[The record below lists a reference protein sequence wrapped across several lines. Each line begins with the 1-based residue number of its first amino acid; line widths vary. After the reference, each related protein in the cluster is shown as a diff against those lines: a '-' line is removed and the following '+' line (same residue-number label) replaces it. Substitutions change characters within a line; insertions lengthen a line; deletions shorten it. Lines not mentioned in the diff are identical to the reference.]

1 MDLNEK
7 GLPVFPEL
15 KFEEK
20 RHIYT
25 LDGQLLP
32 SVTTVMKP
40 LDREMYCGINEDV
53 MKIAAYRGTSIH
65 NALEN
70 YVLYGIEDIEPKY
83 RGYFDGFLKFW
94 KENNPEPLA
103 TESRLY
109 HRILRYAG
117 TADLPCIIG
126 GKRVLVDYKTSAE
139 VNSMLTGVQLEAYA
153 KAYDSHGFKFDE
165 KAIVHL
171 KSDGSYHMV
180 RYKAND
186 RDSWEVFSSLMVVWN
201 HIQKYK

>member
-1 MDLNEK
+1 MEINDK

-15 KFEEK
+15 RFEEK

-25 LDGQLLP
+25 LEGQILP
-32 SVTTVMKP
+32 SVTTIMRP
-40 LDREMYCGINEDV
+40 LDNALYQGIDEEI
-53 MKIAAYRGTSIH
+53 MRMAADRGTAIH
-65 NALEN
+65 NAVEN
-70 YVLYGIEDIEPKY
+70 YVLYGIEDIEPKH

-94 KENNPEPLA
+94 EENNPEPLA

-126 GKRVLVDYKTSAE
+126 GKRVLIDYKTSAA

-171 KSDGSYHMV
+171 KSDGSYQMV

-186 RDSWEVFSSLMVVWN
+186 RESWQVFSSLMVVWN

>member
-1 MDLNEK
+1 MEINK
-7 GLPVFPEL
+7 NGLPVFPEL

-32 SVTTVMKP
+32 SVTTVMRP
-40 LDREMYCGINEDV
+40 LDREVYRGIDEDV
-53 MKIAAYRGTSIH
+53 MKIAADRGTAIH
-65 NALEN
+65 NAVEN
-70 YVLYGIEDIEPKY
+70 YVLYGIEDIEPKHQ
-83 RGYFDGFLKFW
+83 GYFDGFLKFW
-94 KENNPEPLA
+94 KENSPEPLA

-109 HRILRYAG
+109 HKFLRYAG

-126 GKRVLVDYKTSAE
+126 GKRVLIDYKTSAA
-139 VNSMLTGVQLEAYA
+139 VNKMLTGVQLEAYA
-153 KAYDSHGFKFDE
+153 KAYGSHGFKFDE

-171 KSDGSYHMV
+171 KSDGSYQMV
-180 RYKAND
+180 KYKAND
-186 RDSWEVFSSLMVVWN
+186 LESWEVFSSLMVVWN

>member
-1 MDLNEK
+1 MEINEN

-15 KFEEK
+15 EFEEK

-25 LDGQLLP
+25 MDGQILP
-32 SVTTVMKP
+32 SVTTVMRP
-40 LDREMYCGINEDV
+40 LDNALYKGIDETV
-53 MKIAAYRGTSIH
+53 MRMAADRGTAIH
-65 NALEN
+65 NAVEN
-70 YVLYGIEDIEPKY
+70 YVLYGIEDIEPKHQ
-83 RGYFDGFLKFW
+83 GYFDGFLKFW
-94 KENNPEPLA
+94 EENRPEPLA
-103 TESRLY
+103 PESRLY

-126 GKRVLVDYKTSAE
+126 GKRVLIDYKTSAA
-139 VNSMLTGVQLEAYA
+139 VNKMLTGVQLEAYA

-165 KAIVHL
+165 KAVVHL
-171 KSDGSYHMV
+171 RNDGSYQMV

-186 RDSWEVFSSLMVVWN
+186 LESWEVFTSLMVVWN

>member
-1 MDLNEK
+1 M
-7 GLPVFPEL
+7 
-15 KFEEK
+15 
-20 RHIYT
+20 R
-25 LDGQLLP
+25 
-32 SVTTVMKP
+32 P
-40 LDREMYCGINEDV
+40 LDNALYQGIDEEI
-53 MKIAAYRGTSIH
+53 MRMAADRGTAIH
-65 NALEN
+65 NAVEN
-70 YVLYGIEDIEPKY
+70 YVLYGIEDIEPKH

-94 KENNPEPLA
+94 EENNPEPLA
-103 TESRLY
+103 TERRLY

-126 GKRVLVDYKTSAE
+126 GKRVLIDYKTSAA

-171 KSDGSYHMV
+171 KSDGSYQMV

-186 RDSWEVFSSLMVVWN
+186 RESWQVFSSLMVVWN

>member
-1 MDLNEK
+1 MEINEN

-25 LDGQLLP
+25 INGQILP
-32 SVTTVMKP
+32 SVTTVMRP
-40 LDREMYCGINEDV
+40 LDNEVYRGIDEDV
-53 MKIAAYRGTSIH
+53 MRMAADRGTAIH
-65 NALEN
+65 NAVEN
-70 YVLYGIEDIEPKY
+70 YVIYGIEDIEPKH
-83 RGYFDGFLKFW
+83 RGYFNAFLRFW
-94 KENNPEPLA
+94 DENNPEPLA

-109 HRILRYAG
+109 HKILRYAG
-117 TADLPCIIG
+117 TADLPCVIG
-126 GKRVLVDYKTSAE
+126 GKRILIDYKTSAA
-139 VNSMLTGVQLEAYA
+139 VNKMLTGVQLEAYA
-153 KAYDSHGFKFDE
+153 KAYSSHGFRFDE

-171 KSDGSYHMV
+171 KNDGSYQMV

-186 RDSWEVFSSLMVVWN
+186 MESWEVFSSLMVVWN

>member
-1 MDLNEK
+1 MELNEN

-25 LDGQLLP
+25 MEGQILP
-32 SVTTVMKP
+32 SVTTVMRP
-40 LDREMYCGINEDV
+40 LDNALYKGIDEEI
-53 MKIAAYRGTSIH
+53 MRMAAGRGTAIH
-65 NALEN
+65 NAVEN
-70 YVLYGIEDIEPKY
+70 YVLYEIADIEPKY
-83 RGYFDGFLKFW
+83 QGYFDAFLRFW

-103 TESRLY
+103 TESRMY

-126 GKRVLVDYKTSAE
+126 GKRVLIDYKTSAV
-139 VNSMLTGVQLEAYA
+139 VNEMLTGVQLEAYA

-171 KSDGSYHMV
+171 RNDGSYQMV

-186 RDSWEVFSSLMVVWN
+186 LENWEVFISLMKVWN

>member
-1 MDLNEK
+1 MEINNK

-15 KFEEK
+15 RFEEK

-25 LDGQLLP
+25 LEGQILP
-32 SVTTVMKP
+32 SVTTIMRP
-40 LDREMYCGINEDV
+40 LDNALYQGIDEEI
-53 MKIAAYRGTSIH
+53 MRMAADRGTAIH
-65 NALEN
+65 NAVEN
-70 YVLYGIEDIEPKY
+70 YVLYGIEDIEPKH

-94 KENNPEPLA
+94 EENNPEPLA

-126 GKRVLVDYKTSAE
+126 GKRVLIDYKTSAV

-153 KAYDSHGFKFDE
+153 KAYD
-165 KAIVHL
+165 L
-171 KSDGSYHMV
+171 
-180 RYKAND
+180 
-186 RDSWEVFSSLMVVWN
+186 SLI
-201 HIQKYK
+201 HI

>member
-1 MDLNEK
+1 MEINDK

-15 KFEEK
+15 LFEEK

-25 LDGQLLP
+25 LEGQLLP
-32 SVTTVMKP
+32 SVTTIMKP
-40 LDREMYCGINEDV
+40 LDN
-53 MKIAAYRGTSIH
+53 ALYRGIDEEIMRMAAERGTAIH
-65 NALEN
+65 NAVEN
-70 YVLYGIEDIEPKY
+70 YVLYGIEDIEPKHK
-83 RGYFDGFLKFW
+83 GYFDGFLKFW
-94 KENNPEPLA
+94 EENNPEPLA

-117 TADLPCIIG
+117 TADLPCIIS
-126 GKRVLVDYKTSAE
+126 GKRVLIDYKTSAA
-139 VNSMLTGVQLEAYA
+139 VNGMLTGVQLEAYA

-171 KSDGSYHMV
+171 KSDGSYQMV

-186 RDSWEVFSSLMVVWN
+186 RESWEVFSSLMVVWN

>member
-1 MDLNEK
+1 MEIKEN

-15 KFEEK
+15 SFEEK

-25 LDGQLLP
+25 IDGQILP
-32 SVTTVMKP
+32 SVTTVMRP
-40 LDREMYCGINEDV
+40 LDTEV
-53 MKIAAYRGTSIH
+53 YRGIDENVMRMAAGRGTAIH
-65 NALEN
+65 NAVEN

-94 KENNPEPLA
+94 AENNPEPLA
-103 TESRLY
+103 TESRWY
-109 HRILRYAG
+109 HNIVWYAG
-117 TADLPCIIG
+117 TADLPCVIG
-126 GKRVLVDYKTSAE
+126 GKRVLIDYKTSAA
-139 VNSMLTGVQLEAYA
+139 VNKMLTGVQLEAYA
-153 KAYDSHGFKFDE
+153 KAYSSHGFKFDE

-171 KSDGSYHMV
+171 TNDGSYQMV

-186 RDSWEVFSSLMVVWN
+186 LESWEVFSSLMVVWN